1 MTINWALAAALGK
14 WLFYLNL
21 VILPGWL
28 FLRAVTSN
36 TRANCPRKAGL
47 LFLAIIL
54 AAVFACVLL
63 LVQIGE
69 INQRGL
75 SGMLDP
81 VMREILLTTP
91 NGISL
96 YWRLGGLLLW
106 ALALVT
112 GIWLSRLRVFLAVAG
127 TLSLAISFAVTGHV
141 ASLDWLSQMLVIAHV
156 ISVSAWAG
164 SVLLLVLL
172 IRRMPGAGDGAKVPM
187 PWHKLLQRYGQ
198 FAVPV
203 LGVMLVSGG
212 YLYLQLLG
220 WTLLPTHPYQWL
232 MLSKLIL
239 VAVMLGVA
247 ARHKW
252 VLVPALE
259 GASENQRHTVSG
271 DEQLSQTELHRMRK
285 SLQAEALIAVCI
297 FAVVAVMTTWVGPES
312 HHG

>member
-1 MTINWALAAALGK
+1 
-14 WLFYLNL
+14 
-21 VILPGWL
+21 
-28 FLRAVTSN
+28 
-36 TRANCPRKAGL
+36 
-47 LFLAIIL
+47 
-54 AAVFACVLL
+54 
-63 LVQIGE
+63 
-69 INQRGL
+69 
-75 SGMLDP
+75 
-81 VMREILLTTP
+81 
-91 NGISL
+91 
-96 YWRLGGLLLW
+96 
-106 ALALVT
+106 
-112 GIWLSRLRVFLAVAG
+112 
-127 TLSLAISFAVTGHV
+127 
-141 ASLDWLSQMLVIAHV
+141 
-156 ISVSAWAG
+156 
-164 SVLLLVLL
+164 
-172 IRRMPGAGDGAKVPM
+172 M

-259 GASENQRHTVSG
+259 AAFENQRHTVSG
-271 DEQLSQTELHRMRK
+271 GEQPSQTELHHMRK